1 MDIFE
6 GAHMNRLIRLFS
18 FLWLLILSSAGF
30 AQLPDF
36 THLSKEL
43 SPTVVNISSTRSASA
58 SAQYGFEGAPDEFG
72 DMFEQFFG
80 RPFSPEDF
88 DSESLGSGFIISKD
102 GYIMTSNHV
111 IQDSDE
117 IIVRTIDGD
126 EYDAKIIGA
135 DPGSDLALLKIE
147 PENEL
152 LPVTFGSSTDLQVGE
167 WVVAIGAPFGFDYS
181 VTAGIVSA
189 KGRPLQTEKYVPF
202 IQTDVA
208 INPGNSGGP
217 LFNMRGEVVG
227 INAQIVSR
235 SGGYLGLSFAIPSD
249 VAIDVIEQLKS
260 SGHVTRGWLGV
271 LFQDIDRNL
280 AESFGLKQPRGAL
293 VAEVVPQ
300 SPASAAG
307 LMPGDIITHFGTK
320 RVERASDL
328 PHLVGLTK
336 PGEKV
341 DLTVIRQGKQ
351 KIITV
356 KISELPAE
364 EELAEAGGSETGAES
379 NRLGL
384 TVRELT
390 PEERVRLELQDTKR
404 GVLVVQVAQNGAAAK
419 ARIRPGD
426 VILTVN
432 NKAVQNPDDLAG
444 VMQSVEDGQAIS
456 MLVTR
461 RGEPQ
466 RYLAIRPQKP

>member
-1 MDIFE
+1 MDRF
-6 GAHMNRLIRLFS
+6 IRLF
-18 FLWLLILSSAGF
+18 FTLGLIFINSAVF

-43 SPTVVNISSTRSASA
+43 SPTVVNISSTRSASN
-58 SAQYGFEGAPDEFG
+58 SEQYSFEGAPDEFN

-126 EYDAKIIGA
+126 EYDAKMIGA

-147 PENEL
+147 PESEL
-152 LPVTFGSSTDLQVGE
+152 VPVKFGSSTDLQVGE

-249 VAIDVIEQLKS
+249 VAVDVIDQLKS
-260 SGHVTRGWLGV
+260 NGHVTRGWLGV

-293 VAEVVPQ
+293 VAEVIPD
-300 SPASAAG
+300 SPAADGG
-307 LMPGDIITHFGTK
+307 LMPGDIITHFGDK
-320 RVERASDL
+320 RVERAADL

-341 DLTVIRQGKQ
+341 ALTVVRQGKQ

-356 KISELPAE
+356 KITELPVE
-364 EELAEAGGSETGAES
+364 EELAEVGGTSTGTES

-384 TVRELT
+384 NVRELT
-390 PEERVRLELQDTKR
+390 DEERARLELKDDKR
-404 GVLVVQVAQNGAAAK
+404 GVLVVQVATNSPASK
-419 ARIRPGD
+419 ARLRPGD
-426 VILTVN
+426 IILTVN
-432 NKAVQNPDDLAG
+432 NMPVKTPADLAKG
-444 VMQSVEDGQAIS
+444 LQDVKDGQAIS
-456 MLVTR
+456 MLVTH

-466 RYLAIRPQKP
+466 RYLAIRPQQKQ

>member
-1 MDIFE
+1 MKRVTRWFIVSV
-6 GAHMNRLIRLFS
+6 GTGLFA
-18 FLWLLILSSAGF
+18 LSAMVQ

-43 SPTVVNISSTRSASA
+43 SPTVVNISSTRSVTS
-58 SAQYGFEGAPDEFG
+58 SPQYRFQGAPDEFQE
-72 DMFEQFFG
+72 MMEQFFG
-80 RPFSPEDF
+80 MPMNPEEF
-88 DSESLGSGFIISKD
+88 DSESLGSGFVVSKD
-102 GYIMTSNHV
+102 GYILTSNHV
-111 IQDSDE
+111 IQDADA

-126 EYDAKIIGA
+126 EYDAKMIGA
-135 DPGSDLALLKIE
+135 DQGSDLALLKIE
-147 PENEL
+147 PENEMQ
-152 LPVTFGSSTDLQVGE
+152 PVVFGSSTDLQVGE

-235 SGGYLGLSFAIPSD
+235 TGGYLGLSFAIPSD
-249 VAIDVIEQLKS
+249 VAVDVIEQLKN

-293 VAEVVPQ
+293 VAEVMPE
-300 SPASAAG
+300 SPAAAAD
-307 LMPGDIITHFGTK
+307 LKPGDIITYFGDK
-320 RVERASDL
+320 RVERAADL

-341 DLTVIRQGKQ
+341 SLTIIRAGKQ
-351 KIITV
+351 ENIDV
-356 KISELPAE
+356 KITELPAE
-364 EELAEAGGSETGAES
+364 EEIAEVGTTSEEGASS

-384 TVRELT
+384 NARALT
-390 PEERVRLELQDTKR
+390 DEERVRLELDKDKR
-404 GVLVVQVAQNGAAAK
+404 GVLVVQVAPNGPASK

-426 VILTVN
+426 VILMLN
-432 NKAVQNPDDLAG
+432 NMPVKSLDDMSKIMKD
-444 VMQSVEDGQAIS
+444 VKDGQAIS

-461 RGEPQ
+461 KGEPQ

>member
-1 MDIFE
+1 MKFI
-6 GAHMNRLIRLFS
+6 RLIS
-18 FLWLLILSSAGF
+18 PLWLMLVCAVAN

-43 SPTVVNISSTRSASA
+43 SPTVVNISSTRSASNA
-58 SAQYGFEGAPDEFG
+58 PQYQFEGAPDEFQ
-72 DMFEQFFG
+72 DMFEHFFG
-80 RPFSPEDF
+80 KPFGPEEYE
-88 DSESLGSGFIISKD
+88 SESLGSGFIISTD

-126 EYDAKIIGA
+126 EYAAKMIGA

-147 PENEL
+147 PESEL
-152 LPVTFGSSTDLQVGE
+152 HAVKFGSSTDLQVGE
-167 WVVAIGAPFGFDYS
+167 WVIAIGAPFGFDYS

-227 INAQIVSR
+227 INAQILSR

-249 VAIDVIEQLKS
+249 VAVDVIDQLKS
-260 SGHVTRGWLGV
+260 NGHVTRGWLGV

-293 VAEVVPQ
+293 VAEVIPE
-300 SPASAAG
+300 SPAEKAG
-307 LMPGDIITHFGTK
+307 LLPGDIITYFGDK
-320 RVERASDL
+320 RVEQAADL

-336 PGEKV
+336 PNEKV
-341 DLTVIRQGKQ
+341 NLKVIRAGKEQ
-351 KIITV
+351 TITV
-356 KISELPAE
+356 KITELPAE
-364 EELAEAGGSETGAES
+364 EELAEESTNTKGAES

-384 TVRELT
+384 NVRELT
-390 PEERVRLELQDTKR
+390 DEERARLDLTKGQG
-404 GVLVVQVAQNGAAAK
+404 GVLVVQVAPSGPAAK

-426 VILTVN
+426 VILTANGTIV
-432 NKAVQNPDDLAG
+432 KTPEDLG
-444 VMQSVEDGQAIS
+444 KVMQNVKDGQAIS

>member
-1 MDIFE
+1 
-6 GAHMNRLIRLFS
+6 MNRLIRLFS
-18 FLWLLILSSAGF
+18 PLCLLAVSSVTQ

-43 SPTVVNISSTRSASA
+43 SPTVVNISSTRNAAS
-58 SAQYGFEGAPDEFG
+58 SSQNQFEGTPDEFQ
-72 DMFEQFFG
+72 DKFQQFFG
-80 RPFSPEDF
+80 TPFSPEDY
-88 DSESLGSGFIISKD
+88 DSESLGSGFVISKD

-111 IQDSDE
+111 IQDSNE
-117 IIVRTIDGD
+117 IVVRTIDGD
-126 EYDAKIIGA
+126 EYDAEIVGA

-147 PENEL
+147 PESEL

-249 VAIDVIEQLKS
+249 VAVDVIDELKS

-280 AESFGLKQPRGAL
+280 AESFGLRQPRGAL
-293 VAEVVPQ
+293 VAEVVPD
-300 SPASAAG
+300 SPAAQAN
-307 LMPGDIITHFGTK
+307 LKPGDIITYFGDK
-320 RVERASDL
+320 RIERAADL

-341 DLTVIRQGKQ
+341 ELTVI
-351 KIITV
+351 
-356 KISELPAE
+356 
-364 EELAEAGGSETGAES
+364 
-379 NRLGL
+379 
-384 TVRELT
+384 
-390 PEERVRLELQDTKR
+390 
-404 GVLVVQVAQNGAAAK
+404 AK
-419 ARIRPGD
+419 
-426 VILTVN
+426 VSS
-432 NKAVQNPDDLAG
+432 K
-444 VMQSVEDGQAIS
+444 
-456 MLVTR
+456 
-461 RGEPQ
+461 
-466 RYLAIRPQKP
+466 

>member
-1 MDIFE
+1 
-6 GAHMNRLIRLFS
+6 MNSIRSFFFS
-18 FLWLLILSSAGF
+18 SLVMISAVAQ

-43 SPTVVNISSTRSASA
+43 SPTVVNISSTRTAS
-58 SAQYGFEGAPDEFG
+58 STPPQYQFDGAPDEFQ

-80 RPFSPEDF
+80 MPYSPEEY
-88 DSESLGSGFIISKD
+88 DSESLGSGFVISKD

-111 IQDSDE
+111 IQDADE

-126 EYDAKIIGA
+126 EYDAKMIGA

-152 LPVTFGSSTDLQVGE
+152 LPVTFGSSTDLKVGE

-217 LFNMRGEVVG
+217 LFNMQGEVVG

-293 VAEVVPQ
+293 VAEVIPE
-300 SPASAAG
+300 SPAAHAG
-307 LMPGDIITHFGTK
+307 LQPGDIITHFGDK
-320 RVERASDL
+320 RVERAADL

-341 DLTVIRQGKQ
+341 DLTVVRLGKVHN
-351 KIITV
+351 IIV
-356 KISELPAE
+356 KITELPVE
-364 EELAEAGGSETGAES
+364 EELAESTGDEKGVQS

-384 TVRELT
+384 NVRELST
-390 PEERVRLELQDTKR
+390 EERARLGLQDDKR
-404 GVLVVQVAQNGAAAK
+404 GVLIVQVASGGPAAK

-426 VILTVN
+426 VILTAN
-432 NKAVQNPDDLAG
+432 NIPVRTPADLAKI
-444 VMQSVEDGQAIS
+444 MQDVKDGQAIS

-466 RYLAIRPQKP
+466 RYIAIRPQPQKQ

>member
-1 MDIFE
+1 
-6 GAHMNRLIRLFS
+6 MNFFIRLFFPLMLFS
-18 FLWLLILSSAGF
+18 LAAQ

-43 SPTVVNISSTRSASA
+43 SPTVVNISSTRSVSP
-58 SAQYGFEGAPDEFG
+58 SSQQRFQGAPDEFQ
-72 DMFEQFFG
+72 DMFQQFFG
-80 RPFSPEDF
+80 MPFSQEDY
-88 DSESLGSGFIISKD
+88 DTESLGSGFIISTD

-111 IQDSDE
+111 IQDADE

-126 EYDAKIIGA
+126 EYTAKMVGA

-147 PENEL
+147 PESEL
-152 LPVTFGSSTDLQVGE
+152 MPAKFGSSTDLLVGE

-249 VAIDVIEQLKS
+249 VAVDVIEQLKS

-293 VAEVVPQ
+293 VAEVIPE
-300 SPASAAG
+300 SPAAKAG
-307 LMPGDIITHFGTK
+307 LKPGDIITAFGNK

-341 DLTVIRQGKQ
+341 DLTVIREGKERM
-351 KIITV
+351 ISV
-356 KISELPAE
+356 KITELPVE
-364 EELAEAGGSETGAES
+364 EEVAEAGGIKEGTES

-384 TVRELT
+384 NVRELT
-390 PEERVRLELQDTKR
+390 AEERTRLELQDNKG
-404 GVLVVQVAQNGAAAK
+404 GVLVAQVAPNGPAAK

-426 VILTVN
+426 IILTVN
-432 NKAVQNPDDLAG
+432 NIPVKTPDDLAK
-444 VMQSVEDGQAIS
+444 VMQAVKDGQAIS

-466 RYLAIRPQKP
+466 RYLAIRPQKQQ

>member
-1 MDIFE
+1 MDRF
-6 GAHMNRLIRLFS
+6 IRLFS
-18 FLWLLILSSAGF
+18 FLALTLISSVVF

-43 SPTVVNISSTRSASA
+43 SPTVVNISSTRTSSAA
-58 SAQYGFEGAPDEFG
+58 EEYRFDGAPNEFN
-72 DMFEQFFG
+72 DMFQHFFG
-80 RPFSPEDF
+80 RPFPEEF

-102 GYIMTSNHV
+102 GYILTSNHV

-117 IIVRTIDGD
+117 IVVRTIDGD
-126 EYDAKIIGA
+126 EYDAKMVGA

-147 PENEL
+147 PDTEL
-152 LPVTFGSSTDLQVGE
+152 TPVKFGSSTDLQVGE

-217 LFNMRGEVVG
+217 LFNMSGEVVG

-249 VAIDVIEQLKS
+249 VAVDVIEQLKS
-260 SGHVTRGWLGV
+260 NGHVTRGWLGV
-271 LFQDIDRNL
+271 LFQDIDRTL

-293 VAEVVPQ
+293 VAEVVPD
-300 SPASAAG
+300 SPAAHAG
-307 LMPGDIITHFGTK
+307 LLPGDIISHFGDK
-320 RVERASDL
+320 RVERAADL

-341 DLTVIRQGKQ
+341 QLAVLRAGKQ
-351 KIITV
+351 KMITV
-356 KISELPAE
+356 KISELPVE
-364 EELAEAGGSETGAES
+364 EELAEGNANEKGTES

-384 TVRELT
+384 NARELT
-390 PEERVRLELQDTKR
+390 EEERARLELTDPKR
-404 GVLVVQVAQNGAAAK
+404 GVLIVQVAPNSPAAK
-419 ARIRPGD
+419 ARLRPGD
-426 VILTVN
+426 VILTLN
-432 NKAVQNPDDLAG
+432 NVPVKSPADIAK
-444 VMQSVEDGQAIS
+444 VMQSVKDGQAIS
-456 MLVTR
+456 ILVTS

-466 RYLAIRPQKP
+466 RYLAIRPQNKQ

>member
-1 MDIFE
+1 
-6 GAHMNRLIRLFS
+6 MNRLIRLIS
-18 FLWLLILSSAGF
+18 PLCLLVLSSAVF

-43 SPTVVNISSTRSASA
+43 SPTVVNISSTRNAEA
-58 SAQYGFEGAPDEFG
+58 IADQYRFDGAPDEFG

-80 RPFSPEDF
+80 RPFSPEEF

-102 GYIMTSNHV
+102 GYILTSNHV

-126 EYDAKIIGA
+126 EYDAKMVGA

-152 LPVTFGSSTDLQVGE
+152 VPVKFGSSTDLQVGE

-249 VAIDVIEQLKS
+249 VAVDVIEQLKS

-293 VAEVVPQ
+293 VAEVVPD
-300 SPASAAG
+300 SPASKGG
-307 LMPGDIITHFGTK
+307 LLPGDIITHFGDK
-320 RVERASDL
+320 RVEHAADL

-336 PGEKV
+336 PNEKV
-341 DLTVIRQGKQ
+341 DLTVIRESKQ
-351 KIITV
+351 KIVTV
-356 KISELPAE
+356 KITELPAE
-364 EELAEAGGSETGAES
+364 EELAEVGGTQEGTES

-384 TVRELT
+384 NVRELT
-390 PEERVRLELQDTKR
+390 DEERARLDLTDTKR
-404 GVLVVQVAQNGAAAK
+404 GVLVVQVANNSPASK
-419 ARIRPGD
+419 ARLRPGD

-432 NKAVQNPDDLAG
+432 NIPVRNPEDLANI
-444 VMQSVEDGQAIS
+444 MQDVKDGQAIS

-466 RYLAIRPQKP
+466 RYLAIRPQPKQP